1 MAVGQEFNFVI
12 ENENFKVNK
21 DLVDTLFDG
30 EDVQII
36 SSVFDMFDILV
47 ITELFRSKSEAR
59 KNWKRTEKD
68 IPEGFTDIKNIGK
81 LHHRLT
87 IWNPMGDHND

>member
-1 MAVGQEFNFVI
+1 MAVSQEFNLVI
-12 ENENFKVNK
+12 ENEQFESNE
-21 DLVDTLFDG
+21 DLLFDLFDG
-30 EDVQII
+30 EDVQLI
-36 SSVFDMFDILV
+36 SVEFDMFDILV
-47 ITELFRSKSEAR
+47 ETELFCSKSEAR
-59 KNWKRTEKD
+59 KNWKRTGKD